1 MSHAATVESVTD
13 QNVTRDGVDETVCQ
27 VVLHVRPSA
36 LDPVLAEVRQRLA
49 AEESVV
55 VTEAML
61 RAAGFDE
68 VLVELAAQGPA

>member
-13 QNVTRDGVDETVCQ
+13 QDVTRDGADETVCQ
-27 VVLHVRPSA
+27 FVIHARLAV